1 MLLIHLDRQSRTPLF
16 RQIFGQLKSMI
27 EENVLRPGDR
37 LPSSRS
43 LSDVLGINRTSVTKA
58 YEELWAMGYTDSR
71 SGSYSLVRQRADIGV
86 GVDLCVCPS
95 MVLRP
100 PG

>member
-16 RQIFGQLKSMI
+16 RQIFEQLKSMI

-43 LSDVLGINRTSVTKA
+43 LSEALGINRTSVTKA
-58 YEELWAMGYTDSR
+58 YEELWAMGYTGSR
-71 SGSYSLVRQRADIGV
+71 SGGDWCRGRP
-86 GVDLCVCPS
+86 VCLPIQWH
-95 MVLRP
+95 VLRP